1 VPEREKKVEQTGS
14 PVEVERLHS
23 RLFNLGLLMNVL
35 APILII
41 IIGTLLKARGVSI
54 SGNTDLNIFFWA
66 LMAVAISEIPAIHL
80 VRKSLLSVRKNAI
93 AGSVPQAA
101 EQVLMRWGI
110 ITFSMALAPSIYGL
124 IYYLLGGSL
133 ERFVLFA
140 AITLFCFLVFKPKEE
155 QISSFIRG
163 CPGSMEPLDG
173 D

>member
-1 VPEREKKVEQTGS
+1 VPEKEKKVEHTGS
-14 PVEVERLHS
+14 PVDVERIHS

-54 SGNTDLNIFFWA
+54 SSNTDLNIFFWV
-66 LMAVAISEIPAIHL
+66 LLAVAISEIPAIHL
-80 VRKSLLSVRKNAI
+80 VRKSLLSVRKNAA
-93 AGSVPQAA
+93 AGSVSQAP
-101 EQVLMRWGI
+101 EQVLMRWGL

-124 IYYLLGGSL
+124 IYYLLGGFL

-140 AITLFCFLVFKPKEE
+140 AITLFCFIVFKPKEE
-155 QISSFIRG
+155 QISSYIRG
-163 CPGSMEPLDG
+163 RSGSLESMDG

>member
-1 VPEREKKVEQTGS
+1 MEQTGS
-14 PVEVERLHS
+14 PVEIERIHS

-35 APILII
+35 APVLII
-41 IIGTLLKARGVSI
+41 IIGTLLKVSGVSI
-54 SGNTDLNIFFWA
+54 SGNTDLNLFFWV
-66 LMAVAISEIPAIHL
+66 LLAVAISEIPAIHI

-93 AGSVPQAA
+93 TGSVSLTP
-101 EQVLMRWGI
+101 EQVLMRWGM

-124 IYYLLGGSL
+124 VYYLLGGPL

-155 QISSFIRG
+155 QINSFIRG
-163 CPGSMEPLDG
+163 RSGSIESMDG